1 MIGIRKNC
9 IKLLVAAI
17 VCLVA
22 PAHADDEQDA
32 GGLPVP
38 RFVSL
43 RSGEVNMRVG
53 PGTRY
58 SINWVYRRE
67 GLPVEI
73 IQEFD
78 QWREIKDSEG
88 TLGWVHKQMLQGK
101 RTAVV
106 LGKIAVLRHSPEEQS
121 GAVLRLEPGVI
132 GRLLECEKEWCR
144 MQVAGRKGWIAKA
157 HIWGA
162 YPKEEF

>member
-1 MIGIRKNC
+1 MTAVALF
-9 IKLLVAAI
+9 LLTS
-17 VCLVA
+17 L
-22 PAHADDEQDA
+22 AHADDEDVT
-32 GGLPVP
+32 GLPIP

-43 RSGEVNMRVG
+43 RASEVNMRVG

-58 SINWVYRRE
+58 SISWVYKRE

-73 IQEFD
+73 VQEFD
-78 QWREIKDSEG
+78 QWREIRDAQG

-101 RTAVV
+101 RFAQVV
-106 LGKIAVLRHSPEEQS
+106 RGTGVLRRSPEAK
-121 GAVLRLEPGVI
+121 GTPVLRVEKNVI
-132 GRLLECEKEWCR
+132 GRLLECEKDWCR
-144 MQVAGRKGWIAKA
+144 MQVAGRKGWIEKK